1 MVESY
6 VREMLDSLL
15 RALED
20 VNPNLRDVRDLRRSP
35 DYERIIGGLTN
46 RIFHDLERKSPSQ
59 FWLLREE
66 YERTLWRQSAQLD
79 RIERLLSE
87 NTTGCRFAEGRDGGS
102 WFAELITL
110 KPGYD
115 KSDGV
120 SSGNMD
126 ADPVRFIYGV
136 EQLAQKTTSVVIM
149 DPYALA
155 GKDEADEK
163 TSTIDLIYKIVSLC
177 CDLDPVQLH
186 LYCRSDIID
195 YKEWEN
201 LEKKLKPHKL
211 SVYVG
216 DFHDRYILFGQGRNV
231 NGSDKLSRP
240 WHGKEYWSGL
250 AFGASLNG
258 IAKRPTYVLGLKKVD
273 IIPLIAY
280 IRGVVSNASD
290 RETSKQ
296 AQKIRDKEK
305 EDLAK
310 AKLQQETERLR
321 QEIIAEI
328 KASLANSPNSK

>member
-1 MVESY
+1 M
-6 VREMLDSLL
+6 
-15 RALED
+15 
-20 VNPNLRDVRDLRRSP
+20 
-35 DYERIIGGLTN
+35 
-46 RIFHDLERKSPSQ
+46 
-59 FWLLREE
+59 
-66 YERTLWRQSAQLD
+66 
-79 RIERLLSE
+79 
-87 NTTGCRFAEGRDGGS
+87 
-102 WFAELITL
+102 
-110 KPGYD
+110 
-115 KSDGV
+115 
-120 SSGNMD
+120 
-126 ADPVRFIYGV
+126 
-136 EQLAQKTTSVVIM
+136 
-149 DPYALA
+149 
-155 GKDEADEK
+155 
-163 TSTIDLIYKIVSLC
+163 
-177 CDLDPVQLH
+177 
-186 LYCRSDIID
+186 
-195 YKEWEN
+195 
-201 LEKKLKPHKL
+201 
-211 SVYVG
+211 YVG

-328 KASLANSPNSK
+328 KSSLANSPNSK